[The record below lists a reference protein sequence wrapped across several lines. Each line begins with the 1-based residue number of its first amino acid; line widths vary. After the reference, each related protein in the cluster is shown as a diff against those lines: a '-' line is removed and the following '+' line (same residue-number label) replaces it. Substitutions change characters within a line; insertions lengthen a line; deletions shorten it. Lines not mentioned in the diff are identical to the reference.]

1 MATTK
6 FTRRQFLKHSLAVP
20 VLLRYPQSQA
30 ADPLVQFIWSGG
42 VTSTAALIKAK
53 ITRDSQA
60 VRLLVS
66 SNADLS
72 QPLASDP
79 QTASLASNNRVIA
92 FSLADLAPNT
102 VYHYAI
108 EVDGVLDTAR
118 SGQFKTFPDGAAS
131 FMIAFGSC
139 AETGSAHPIFETIRN
154 LNPLFFIH
162 TGDFHYLDIPTND
175 RALFRDA
182 FETVLASP
190 TQSSLYRSTPLVYMW
205 DDHDYGPNDSTALS
219 ASRPAA
225 RLTYQEYVPHYP
237 LAEGNGNVPI
247 YHAFSVGRARF
258 IVTDLRSE
266 RSPKLDPDDAN
277 KSMLGPRQKAWF
289 KQELLQAKSDHA
301 LIIWISSVDWI
312 PQLSDGWYLYSTE
325 RRELADFIQA
335 NAINNL
341 AMIAGDL
348 HMVGI
353 DNGSHADFTTVGGG
367 GFPIFQASPLDRF
380 GFDADA
386 LYSEGRVAQRGQFGI
401 MNVIDDGGSTV
412 WVEWSARSW
421 TNEELLAYRFS
432 VQTP

>member
-1 MATTK
+1 MSSIK

-20 VLLRYPQSQA
+20 VLLRYPHSQA
-30 ADPLVQFIWSGG
+30 AESQVQFVWSGAITP
-42 VTSTAALIKAK
+42 TSATVKAK

-66 SNADLS
+66 PNADFS
-72 QPLASDP
+72 QPRASAVQSAD
-79 QTASLASNNRVIA
+79 LASNNRVVA
-92 FSLADLAPNT
+92 FTLTDLTPNT
-102 VYHYAI
+102 AYTYAV
-108 EVDGVLDTAR
+108 EVDGTLDTTR
-118 SGQFKTFPDGAAS
+118 RGQFKTFPTGPAS

-162 TGDFHYLDIPTND
+162 TGDFHYLDIPTNN

-190 TQSSLYRSTPLVYMW
+190 TQSSLYRSTPLVYIW
-205 DDHDYGPNDSTALS
+205 DDHDFGPNDSTALS

-237 LAEGNGNVPI
+237 LAAGSGDVPI
-247 YHAFSVGRARF
+247 YHAFTVGRVRF

-277 KSMLGPRQKAWF
+277 KSMLGSEQKAWF
-289 KQELLQAKSDHA
+289 KDELLRAKDDHA
-301 LIIWISSVDWI
+301 LIIWVSSVDWL
-312 PQLSDGWYLYSTE
+312 PDLSDGWYLYSTE

-335 NAINNL
+335 NAIDNL

-353 DNGSHADFTTVGGG
+353 DNGSHADFTTTGGG

-380 GFDADA
+380 GFDAEA
-386 LYSEGRVAQRGQFGI
+386 PYSEGRVAQRGQFGI
-401 MNVIDDGGSTV
+401 MNVIDDGGATV

-421 TNEELLAYRFS
+421 SNEELLAYRFS
-432 VQTP
+432 VQVP